1 MKPRKKRQ
9 RRRNVYAA
17 SLSRFRPQVKPSAK
31 TYRRKPKHKSPRT
44 RDGGFFFDLMCPTR
58 TRRRV
63 QVSRT
68 CT

>member
-31 TYRRKPKHKSPRT
+31 IYSRKPKHKSPRT
-44 RDGGFFFDLMCPTR
+44 RDGGFFFGLMLSMQAR
-58 TRRRV
+58 GRV